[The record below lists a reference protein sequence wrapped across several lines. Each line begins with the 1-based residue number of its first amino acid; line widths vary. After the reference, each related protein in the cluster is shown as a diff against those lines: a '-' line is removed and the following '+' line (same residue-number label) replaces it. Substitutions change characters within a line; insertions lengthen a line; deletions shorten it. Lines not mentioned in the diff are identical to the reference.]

1 MHIDRIL
8 GSYTQRQRNEFKD
21 FMKPGDA
28 KFDTRT
34 SLTKLWLVNGKL
46 QPDQK
51 KCVEEMGF
59 SSITKIEFE
68 QLDRELVP
76 WLIDSYNPDESLITL
91 DNPCHINISAA
102 EAALGIPHRGDD
114 IYLDFDSVE
123 GINKYKNYFTVT
135 SGRIDINEL
144 ARKLESC
151 ATSGDEFKVCYLM
164 FMFGTLLFPETLPN
178 IRVGYLNI
186 IVKLEKVSYMNWAKL
201 VVEKLNN
208 RVKLRKEHGRPYL
221 TGCYF
226 FAHIYPK
233 GSTPGV
239 NLTSPLPYVEQL
251 TRERISNITLDFNNA
266 GGYWNPKARVAN
278 ESHNKFPVEIDATHN
293 LVSPS
298 TEKERCGVELDEHI
312 THEKKNKKENFDGPE
327 IDGNYFGDVT
337 PPLQSWGIYDGYAS
351 TDDGSE
357 EQEVEKCDERTN
369 NKNTYFKFN
378 GDFLHVPKVSP
389 TLEARVSAME
399 TIWCQVSQT
408 LNTKFVGQSI
418 PNVENSA
425 MLTDNLLRQQ
435 IKLIE
440 DLKDCITEMPKNMK
454 STIRTT
460 VIDYGRYHLTR
471 EDVRTLGPECKIRG
485 TIIDAVSYMCTLN
498 ERTRTF
504 FTPNWFFPSIM
515 TKHILDGK
523 KDDDTLLDWYFKGN
537 RNFTNSVEHLERVH
551 FPIHDQKDHW
561 FLAIVDFNLNVI
573 DVCDT
578 APDRSNKEQRRNLIQ
593 RVVQRFDLL
602 MHKYAGKN
610 YKAKNVNTFLYEDMS
625 WVPRQNNGYD
635 CGLYVCLLM
644 LFEKGV
650 ECIRTTNLTW
660 PVGN

>member
-1 MHIDRIL
+1 MKSCNFQQIKGGLERTMQMPVQKKKIVTIPSSKRKCAKVKGDLLGKNDRTNMHIDRIL

-21 FMKPGDA
+21 FMKPDDA

-51 KCVEEMGF
+51 RCVEEMGF

-68 QLDRELVP
+68 QLDRELVR
-76 WLIDSYNPDESLITL
+76 WL
-91 DNPCHINISAA
+91 
-102 EAALGIPHRGDD
+102 
-114 IYLDFDSVE
+114 
-123 GINKYKNYFTVT
+123 
-135 SGRIDINEL
+135 
-144 ARKLESC
+144 
-151 ATSGDEFKVCYLM
+151 
-164 FMFGTLLFPETLPN
+164 
-178 IRVGYLNI
+178 
-186 IVKLEKVSYMNWAKL
+186 
-201 VVEKLNN
+201 
-208 RVKLRKEHGRPYL
+208 
-221 TGCYF
+221 
-226 FAHIYPK
+226 
-233 GSTPGV
+233 
-239 NLTSPLPYVEQL
+239 
-251 TRERISNITLDFNNA
+251 
-266 GGYWNPKARVAN
+266 ARVAN

-312 THEKKNKKENFDGPE
+312 THEKENKKENFDGSE
-327 IDGNYFGDVT
+327 IDGNYFGDVI
-337 PPLQSWGIYDGYAS
+337 PPLQPWGIDDGYAS

-357 EQEVEKCDERTN
+357 EHEAEKCDERTN
-369 NKNTYFKFN
+369 NKNTYFKFD
-378 GDFLHVPKVSP
+378 GDSLHVPKVPP

-399 TIWCQVSQT
+399 TIWCQVSQI
-408 LNTKFVGQSI
+408 LNTKFVGQSNL
-418 PNVENSA
+418 NVGNSA

-440 DLKDCITEMPKNMK
+440 DLKDCITDMPKNMK
-454 STIRTT
+454 SAIRSVMSEFVIKERQSNSNQRKTKSITTATLLSDCANSNALFENIKVLRCNPTSADEEIIQFLFNEKLSQSTT

-504 FTPNWFFPSIM
+504 FAPNWFFPSIM

-537 RNFTNSVEHLERVH
+537 GNFTNSVEHLERVH

-593 RVVQRFDLL
+593 RVVQRFDML
-602 MHKYAGKN
+602 MHKYDGKN
-610 YKAKNVNTFLYEDMS
+610 YKAKNVNNFLYEDMN

-635 CGLYVCLLM
+635 CGLYVFLLM

-650 ECIRTTNLTW
+650 ECIRTTEESNMARRKLA
-660 PVGN
+660 VMLYKNSGNKFAWN